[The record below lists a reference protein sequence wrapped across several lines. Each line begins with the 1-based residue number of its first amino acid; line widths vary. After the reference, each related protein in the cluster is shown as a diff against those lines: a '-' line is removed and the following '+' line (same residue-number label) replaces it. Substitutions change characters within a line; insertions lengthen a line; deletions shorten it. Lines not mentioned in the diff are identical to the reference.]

1 MVWSQFSIKII
12 GVNFGNS
19 FLDSS
24 NWDKI
29 SHSLAKKKNQFL
41 EQQSET
47 LFEMIKKNCKPNP
60 IIQT

>member
-12 GVNFGNS
+12 GVNFDNS

-29 SHSLAKKKNQFL
+29 SHSLAKKKKSIFGTAEWNSL
-41 EQQSET
+41 WDD
-47 LFEMIKKNCKPNP
+47 KKEL
-60 IIQT
+60 